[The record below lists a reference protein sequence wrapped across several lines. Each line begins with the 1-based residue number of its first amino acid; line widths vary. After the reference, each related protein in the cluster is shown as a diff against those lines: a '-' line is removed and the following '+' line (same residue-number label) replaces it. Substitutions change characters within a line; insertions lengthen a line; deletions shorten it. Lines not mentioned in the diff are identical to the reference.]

1 MSNPRDRRRSTT
13 LWIVSELTL
22 LATTAVVEPIVVTLS
37 RLAQCGGRRGRRRPS
52 LSYRSDTP
60 SASVHWMHEN
70 IHFLISE
77 LCVRFETCALAVVV
91 HPGDGLPDAKPPLF
105 DMRIEGFAARQTGA
119 FEVGHEAAEGRRA
132 ACRARSLSAP
142 AASTPPPYTAPG
154 NLPRLQRL
162 RAFAGCCCKPGG
174 DAKSPP

>member
-1 MSNPRDRRRSTT
+1 
-13 LWIVSELTL
+13 
-22 LATTAVVEPIVVTLS
+22 
-37 RLAQCGGRRGRRRPS
+37 
-52 LSYRSDTP
+52 
-60 SASVHWMHEN
+60 MHEN

-142 AASTPPPYTAPG
+142 AASTPPPYGGVNAAALHGARKSAPATATPG
-154 NLPRLQRL
+154 IRGLLLQ
-162 RAFAGCCCKPGG
+162 AGR
-174 DAKSPP
+174 